1 MEQAPARKPPARPA
15 VQKLLVPTNFSRKST
30 LALEHALTLS
40 THLGSQA
47 EVYLFH
53 TYDQRKTDFARL
65 DKINEACLDRM
76 RAHVM
81 EAIELLRARGI
92 DHSIETVHRRLSYGK
107 AWLEILKV
115 AGGISADMIIMG
127 APSSSAFGKLIER
140 APCTIVLVKDKDT
153 TFIVD

>member
-1 MEQAPARKPPARPA
+1 MANDTGSSHQAPF
-15 VQKLLVPTNFSRKST
+15 KLLVPTNFGKKSM
-30 LALEHALTLS
+30 LALEQALTMS
-40 THLGSQA
+40 KYMGRTA

-53 TYDQRKTDFARL
+53 TYDQKKTDFARL
-65 DKINEACLDRM
+65 DKINEACVERM
-76 RAHVM
+76 RASVM
-81 EAIELLRARGI
+81 EAIERLKGRGI

-127 APSSSAFGKLIER
+127 APSSSAFNKLIEQ
-140 APCTIVLVKDKDT
+140 APCTVVLVKEKDA

>member
-1 MEQAPARKPPARPA
+1 MDQPTAPRPSKTA
-15 VQKLLVPTNFSRKST
+15 AGLKLLVPTSFSRKSV

-40 THLGSQA
+40 THLAGQA

-53 TYDQRKTDFARL
+53 TYDQRKTDFSRL
-65 DKINEACLDRM
+65 DKINEACVERM
-76 RAHVM
+76 RMQVL
-81 EAIELLRARGI
+81 EAIEILRVRGI
-92 DHSIETVHRRLSYGK
+92 DHNIETVHRRLSYGK

-127 APSSSAFGKLIER
+127 APSSSAFGKLIEQ
-140 APCTIVLVKDKDT
+140 APCTLVLVKDKDT

>member
-1 MEQAPARKPPARPA
+1 MDPKPANKPVAPAI
-15 VQKLLVPTNFSRKST
+15 QKILVPTSFSHRSM
-30 LALEHALTLS
+30 LALEHALMMS
-40 THLGSQA
+40 THVGGQA

-65 DKINEACLDRM
+65 DKINEACIERM
-76 RAHVM
+76 RSQMM
-81 EAIELLRARGI
+81 EAIELLRTRGI

-115 AGGISADMIIMG
+115 AGGIGADMIIMG
-127 APSSSAFGKLIER
+127 APSSSAFGKLIEQ
-140 APCTIVLVKDKDT
+140 APCTIVLVKGKDT